1 MDFAFDLKEI
11 SILIGMVIAL
21 FGFDAR
27 QRKKITDITE
37 WRTDVKRDIEFLR
50 IDNKRHNDRL
60 VELDKR
66 DDSIVQ
72 SLGKLEVGQMELST
86 KIDALGGRLNR
97 SGINGKH

>member
-50 IDNKRHNDRL
+50 IDNKRHHDRL